1 MTSILAFPCNSDG
14 HSAFW
19 LAMAP
24 FDSSDW
30 PDPSSDGDE
39 PVWDSTG
46 WSPVFIVEADRLQ
59 LVGFTRLQVA
69 VACFVLVKPHPDSPA
84 TMVRAGEMRRR
95 PLRQDDRLIWT
106 WHLAGLADLS
116 LVPDFQPIL

>member
-1 MTSILAFPCNSDG
+1 M
-14 HSAFW
+14 

-24 FDSSDW
+24 FDSSGWFGPPPGD
-30 PDPSSDGDE
+30 DE

-46 WSPVFIVEADRLQ
+46 WSPVFIVEADRLR
-59 LVGFTRLQVA
+59 LVGFTRLQAA
-69 VACFVLVKPHPDSPA
+69 VACFVLVRPHPESPG
-84 TMVRAGEMRRR
+84 TMVRAGEMRRC

-116 LVPDFQPIL
+116 LVPDFQPVL

>member
-1 MTSILAFPCNSDG
+1 MP
-14 HSAFW
+14 
-19 LAMAP
+19 AMAP

-30 PDPSSDGDE
+30 SGPSRGDDE
-39 PVWDSTG
+39 PVWDDTG
-46 WSPVFIVEADRLQ
+46 WSPVFIVEADRLPADRLR

-69 VACFVLVKPHPDSPA
+69 VACFVLVRPHPDIPG

-106 WHLAGLADLS
+106 WHLARLADLN

>member
-1 MTSILAFPCNSDG
+1 M
-14 HSAFW
+14 

-30 PDPSSDGDE
+30 FDPSRGGDE

-46 WSPVFIVEADRLQ
+46 WSPVFIVEADCLRPDRLQ
-59 LVGFTRLQVA
+59 LVGFTRLQIA
-69 VACFVLVKPHPDSPA
+69 VACFVLVRPHPESPG

-106 WHLAGLADLS
+106 WHLAGVADLS